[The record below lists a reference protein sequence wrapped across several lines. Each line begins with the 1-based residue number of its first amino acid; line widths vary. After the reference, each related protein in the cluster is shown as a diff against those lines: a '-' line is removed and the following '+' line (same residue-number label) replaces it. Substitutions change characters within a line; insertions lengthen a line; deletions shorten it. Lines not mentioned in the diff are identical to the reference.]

1 MPHYGRVSLI
11 AASPNDAASAYAAVK
26 NYQMDDRKPYIY
38 RTHDYGKTW
47 TAIVNGIPANDFVQ
61 AIREDT
67 VRKGL
72 LFAGTEHGIYVSF
85 DDGDNWQSIRL
96 NLPDVQVR
104 TAPTGA
110 EQGEKS
116 AVFSTRDLLLAKKVV
131 IAEEALAKIQEIWA
145 K

>member
-1 MPHYGRVSLI
+1 
-11 AASPNDAASAYAAVK
+11 
-26 NYQMDDRKPYIY
+26 MDDRKPYIY

-96 NLPDVQVR
+96 NLPDVQVSDIII
-104 TAPTGA
+104 TGA
-110 EQGEKS
+110 
-116 AVFSTRDLLLAKKVV
+116 DVV
-131 IAEEALAKIQEIWA
+131 IATHGRSFYVLDDITPIRQFTPTLVTESAHLFHSPPGRAQRKPGA
-145 K
+145 HRLLSRRNPPRK